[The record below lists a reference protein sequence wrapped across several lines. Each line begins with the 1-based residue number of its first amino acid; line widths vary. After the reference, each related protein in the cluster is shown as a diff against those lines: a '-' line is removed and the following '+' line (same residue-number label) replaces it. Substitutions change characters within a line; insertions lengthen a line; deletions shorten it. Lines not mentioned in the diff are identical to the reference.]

1 MKKRIWTNGC
11 FDILHPGHIEL
22 FKYAKSKG
30 DLLFVGIDSD
40 RRVNELKG
48 NSRPINNQ
56 EDRKSVIE
64 SIRYVDGVF
73 IFDTK
78 EEMESLLTDLEIEL
92 IVIGDEYQGKDITGE
107 SLCEVDFFTKIP
119 GKSTTLIIEKSKDI

>member
-92 IVIGDEYQGKDITGE
+92 IVIGDEYQGKTITGE
-107 SLCEVDFFTKIP
+107 SLCVVDFFTKIP